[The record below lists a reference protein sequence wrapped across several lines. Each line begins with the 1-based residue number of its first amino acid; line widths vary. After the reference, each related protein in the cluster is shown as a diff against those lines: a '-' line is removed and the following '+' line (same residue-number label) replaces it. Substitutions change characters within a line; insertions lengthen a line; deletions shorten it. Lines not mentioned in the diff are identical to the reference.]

1 MGMFI
6 DAPADLAHP
15 TPAEA
20 LSAIQDATLAIMSLS
35 VFVQETLVP
44 DNLMDMSP
52 DDQASA
58 RRGADFFLESIDHIA
73 RYVAW
78 TGLALLDVVGFERP
92 VDPSRSTDVVVID
105 SLEDLGT
112 WLAGD

>member
-1 MGMFI
+1 MGLFI
-6 DAPADLAHP
+6 DAPADPAHP

-20 LSAIQDATLAIMSLS
+20 LSAMQDATLAIMALS
-35 VFVQETLVP
+35 VFVADTMVP
-44 DNLMDMSP
+44 DNLAYLSP

-58 RRGADFFLESIDHIA
+58 RRGADFFLESLDQIA

-92 VDPSRSTDVVVID
+92 VDLDGSTDVVVFD